1 MSPVLRE
8 QLLLLPE
15 YLQGHL
21 ALTFAALGAGIA
33 MSVPLG
39 IVASR
44 SPRIRHPLLATVS
57 LIQTVPGL
65 AILALVVAMLGGQI
79 GFLPAFIALTLYSM
93 LPMMRNTVSGLEG
106 VPAEVVEAARG
117 IGLAPRQRL
126 WKVELPLA
134 LPVIVAGIRTA
145 AVWTVGMA
153 TLSTLVGA
161 SSFGNYIFIGIQTR
175 NLTAVTVGSLA
186 AAALAILL
194 DTLIGS
200 LQWIAERRAIGVGL
214 RELRRAI
221 VLAATLSLAFAMA
234 LVFTLK
240 PAPKPDFI
248 VGGKPFTEQYILA
261 SLLAERLTAEG
272 FLVEQNIGMGS
283 DVIFNA
289 IGSGTVDLYVEYSGT
304 IWGSFMRRE
313 GNPGRAEITEIT
325 QTFVRERGLNP
336 VGLAG
341 FQNRYALAMRRER
354 AEELGVVSV
363 QDLAPLASML
373 SAGGDLEF
381 FGRSE
386 WKRLQSLYDL
396 DFAQEL
402 TFDAALMYTAV
413 EAGQVDVI
421 SAYSTDGRVAA
432 YDLVLLEDPRQA
444 LLSYDA
450 MLLASSAAAQ
460 DPRFTAALAPVLGA
474 ISDEA
479 MREANKMVDVEGRSV
494 SEATAYLQAIIN
506 KPRSSMNL
514 N

>member
-1 MSPVLRE
+1 MNPVLRE

-33 MSVPLG
+33 VSVPLG
-39 IVASR
+39 IIASR

-93 LPMMRNTVSGLEG
+93 LPIMRNTVSGLEG
-106 VPAEVVEAARG
+106 VPADVVEAARG
-117 IGLAPRQRL
+117 IGLSPRQRL

-186 AAALAILL
+186 AAGLAILL
-194 DTLIGS
+194 DILIGS

-214 RELRRAI
+214 RELRRAL
-221 VLAATLSLAFAMA
+221 VLSISLTVAFAVA
-234 LVFTLK
+234 LLVTLK
-240 PAPKPDFI
+240 PAPKPDFV

-261 SLLAERLTAEG
+261 SVLADRLTAAG
-272 FLVEQNIGMGS
+272 FIVDQNIGMGS
-283 DVIFNA
+283 DVIFDA
-289 IGSGTVDLYVEYSGT
+289 IGAGTVDLYVEYSGT
-304 IWGSFMRRE
+304 IWGSYMRRE
-313 GNPGRAEITEIT
+313 GNPGREEITDIT
-325 QTFVRERGLNP
+325 QAFVRERGLNP

-341 FQNRYALAMRRER
+341 FQNRYALAMRRDR
-354 AEELGVVSV
+354 AEELGIVSV
-363 QDLAPLASML
+363 QDLAPLAGIL

-386 WKRLQSLYDL
+386 WKRLQSLYNL

-460 DPRFTAALAPVLGA
+460 DPRVAAALAPVLGA
-474 ISDEA
+474 IGDEA
-479 MREANKMVDVEGRSV
+479 MREANKMVDVEGRPV
-494 SEATAYLQAIIN
+494 SEAVAYLQAIID
-506 KPRSSMNL
+506 KSK
-514 N
+514 